1 MAKSSGSILA
11 LHQAEDWCGSPEVAD
26 FTAEMKAEQDEG
38 REAAGALGQP
48 TQRHLEGLNR
58 PK

>member
-1 MAKSSGSILA
+1 MAKSSGSIRA

-38 REAAGALGQP
+38 REAAALSAS
-48 TQRHLEGLNR
+48 RHSAILKG
-58 PK
+58 